1 VNILAGEYV
10 KYLFFL
16 SLVLGVAVA
25 ADTASASTPIYQI
38 QWQADGIIS
47 ELDINGI
54 TVDKSSSE
62 FSGTGSAP
70 LNIWL
75 KPGKNVVTIRLKS
88 FPKSDSGSFK
98 VFLARAQ
105 QGQYADQGEKVFEFS
120 WEKGKS
126 KDKLPLEK
134 KFEFTPQSVPAL
146 ELWTKTEQI
155 TLDAGTDKAI
165 RSFLTTLSDAYTK
178 ADADKVAELQ
188 EFKVI
193 EITRALGGKEM
204 SISEMKK
211 ETKGYFSMLKSEKA
225 KFTPIDTA
233 GAKLQL
239 VAENR
244 LVLVT
249 AKDGTPPLIA
259 KSPSGEYVV
268 DIYLARINGK
278 WVVAR

>member
-1 VNILAGEYV
+1 MNILSGKYV
-10 KYLFFL
+10 KYFL
-16 SLVLGVAVA
+16 SLFLASGVAAA

-38 QWQADGIIS
+38 QWQADGIVS
-47 ELDINGI
+47 ELEINGV
-54 TVDKSSSE
+54 TVDKISSE
-62 FSGTGSAP
+62 FSGAGSAP

-75 KPGKNVVTIRLKS
+75 KPGKNIFTIRLKL

-98 VFLARAQ
+98 VFLAMAQ
-105 QGQYADQGEKVFEFS
+105 KGQYAEQGEKVFEFL
-120 WEKGKS
+120 WESGKS

-134 KFEFTPQSVPAL
+134 KIEFTPQSVPAL

-155 TLDAGTDKAI
+155 TLDADTEKAI
-165 RSFLTTLSDAYTK
+165 RSFLKTLSDAYTK
-178 ADADKVAELQ
+178 ADAGKAAELQ
-188 EFKVI
+188 EFKVA
-193 EITRALGGKEM
+193 EYSLALGGKEM
-204 SISEMKK
+204 SMSEMKK
-211 ETKGYFSMLKSEKA
+211 EIKGYFSMLKSDKA
-225 KFTPIDTA
+225 KFTPIDTD

-249 AKDGTPPLIA
+249 AKDGKSPLIA
-259 KSPSGEYVV
+259 KSESGEYVV

>member
-1 VNILAGEYV
+1 MSILAGKYV
-10 KYLFFL
+10 KYLFTLFL
-16 SLVLGVAVA
+16 ALGFAVA

-47 ELDINGI
+47 EIDINGI

-70 LNIWL
+70 LNMWL
-75 KPGKNVVTIRLKS
+75 KPGKNVFTIKLKS
-88 FPKSDSGSFK
+88 FPKAESGSFK
-98 VFLARAQ
+98 VFLAKAQ
-105 QGQYADQGEKVFEFS
+105 QGQYADEGEKVFEFS
-120 WEKGKS
+120 WENGKS
-126 KDKLPLEK
+126 KDRLPFEK
-134 KFEFTPQSVPAL
+134 KIEFTPKSVPAI

-165 RSFLTTLSDAYTK
+165 RSFLKTLSDAYTK
-178 ADADKVAELQ
+178 ADADKIAELQ
-188 EFKVI
+188 EFKVN
-193 EITRALGGKEM
+193 EYSRALGGKEM
-204 SISEMKK
+204 SMSEMKK

-233 GAKLQL
+233 GAKLLL

-249 AKDGTPPLIA
+249 AKDGKAPLIA
-259 KSPSGEYVV
+259 KSASGEYVV
-268 DIYLARINGK
+268 DLYLARINGK